1 MTKKNKDMKKET
13 KENLELLF
21 KDLCGR
27 LPYNV
32 IGRRKW
38 IAPMTNSPEQTK
50 QALSP
55 RDLEAIQSLI
65 EHGLAYVNLSDGR
78 EIFLDKYEFKPY
90 LRPLSDMTAEEFAY
104 IKQRW
109 VFTEKC
115 RDEND
120 IMDVVNRGC
129 VEVCDAHSFVEW
141 LNANHFDYRGLIKI
155 RLAFKATKGM
165 YDIKQENN
173 E

>member
-1 MTKKNKDMKKET
+1 MKKET
-13 KENLELLF
+13 KENLELLL

-38 IAPMTNSPEQTK
+38 IAPMTKSPEQTN

-129 VEVCDAHSFVEW
+129 VEVCDAYLFVEW
-141 LNANHFDYRGLIKI
+141 LNANHFDYRGLIEKG
-155 RLAFKATKGM
+155 LALEAPDNM
-165 YDIKQENN
+165 YNLEHKMAL
-173 E
+173 